1 MCKVQIVIVVIS
13 ILVSVICILL
23 TLLQH
28 YYFQYKRLVAVKYDP
43 VFEDLIPL
51 GTAKS
56 TALDNLRCDWNNPET
71 ELENF
76 NSAAFTPYFCLDKSV
91 YRNNE
96 NKKLLDSEVYHSLQ
110 AAVAFK
116 LSGKKDKAKKLF
128 EHASAIAPNNP
139 DVLNY
144 YGEFL
149 EQMQEDVVKADELY
163 SRVTSTIFNVFRHAN
178 QCHHII
184 RH

>member
-1 MCKVQIVIVVIS
+1 MCHMRLLLVIIS

-23 TLLQH
+23 ALLQH
-28 YYFQYKRLVAVKYDP
+28 YYFQYRRLTSVKYDP
-43 VFEDLIPL
+43 LFEDLIPT
-51 GTAKS
+51 GRARS
-56 TALDNLRCDWNNPET
+56 TALDHLRCDWNNPDKEI
-71 ELENF
+71 ERF
-76 NSAAFTPYFCLDKSV
+76 NLPFNPYYCLDRST
-91 YRNNE
+91 YGNE
-96 NKKLLDSEVYHSLQ
+96 KKLADSEVYHSLQ

-116 LSGKKDKAKKLF
+116 LSGKKEKARKLF

-163 SRVTSTIFNVFRHAN
+163 SRVSWAVCF
-178 QCHHII
+178 
-184 RH
+184 